1 MSNTTTERERL
12 LKLMQTEGMNAKQ
25 FAVEVGIQAGT
36 ISNIVN
42 GRNKPSLEVM
52 QKVLHRFRTI
62 QSDWLIL
69 GSGSMY
75 RPVGEQP
82 NMTLFD
88 DQPVEP
94 AMVPPIKEETLQTTA
109 IPTPNNP
116 PSDAQPPAKE
126 TLSFSQQTENAPAKK
141 VEKIVIFYSDGTY
154 EYFTH

>member
-1 MSNTTTERERL
+1 MSSTTTERERL

-25 FAVEVGIQAGT
+25 FALEVGIQAGT

-52 QKVLHRFRTI
+52 QKVLHRFRTVR
-62 QSDWLIL
+62 SDWLII

-75 RPVGEQP
+75 RPVGEQT

-94 AMVPPIKEETLQTTA
+94 AMILPPINEDKPQTSA
-109 IPTPNNP
+109 NP
-116 PSDAQPPAKE
+116 PTVESPAPPPAKE
-126 TLSFSQQTENAPAKK
+126 TLPFSQQTENAPTKK
-141 VEKIVIFYSDGTY
+141 IEKIVIFYSDGTY
-154 EYFTH
+154 ENFTH